1 MHNGFIFATLVPVHD
16 HMYNTVDTKLLRGS
30 VVFLVDPFLFIE
42 ISPSAIQSQAISVGI
57 EICLVGFSVLVRSE
71 AGLVRVLLA
80 VGDVCLIE
88 VRLYCVTSR
97 SYFRVIQVTPSSDSA
112 VIQSMVLID
121 TAPIVL
127 TLCRA
132 AS

>member
-1 MHNGFIFATLVPVHD
+1 M
-16 HMYNTVDTKLLRGS
+16 
-30 VVFLVDPFLFIE
+30 FIE
-42 ISPSAIQSQAISVGI
+42 VSPSAIQSQAISVGI
-57 EICLVGFSVLVRSE
+57 EICLVGLSVLIRSE

-80 VGDVCLIE
+80 IGDVCLIE

-97 SYFRVIQVTPSSDSA
+97 SCFRVVQVTPSSDAA

-127 TLCRA
+127 TLCCA